1 MEKIWNVTEFMSEVR
16 TRKERKEG
24 RKKGR
29 RWLHGCDAVGAL
41 DPRPY
46 IMSAE
51 NGRRLKNAPKLT
63 TNSTQNLRTYRRR
76 HKKHRFGGRHQ
87 WKPPQ
92 MEMEQELRVAQNS
105 RTQKVSGSA

>member
-41 DPRPY
+41 VH
-46 IMSAE
+46 I
-51 NGRRLKNAPKLT
+51 
-63 TNSTQNLRTYRRR
+63 
-76 HKKHRFGGRHQ
+76 
-87 WKPPQ
+87 
-92 MEMEQELRVAQNS
+92 
-105 RTQKVSGSA
+105 